1 MLEREKADELV
12 LEALK
17 RVKGITKVKPFA
29 DEDRRK
35 IVDLE
40 HEAETKSLMGLG
52 KVINAGIREVAECDW
67 IYVALTDMDF
77 VWNCPNLVMK
87 KGDDIVGEEVTDKE
101 TISRLAGK
109 KNVWFMH
116 RNFVVYKDKVCFP
129 QDVME
134 KICYFEIPS
143 HPADW
148 CSVEK
153 AELQCHSIVYG
164 SPSTSCD
171 IFLKDQYF
179 HGVDV
184 KGEGTVLIGVKFI
197 GI

>member
-17 RVKGITKVKPFA
+17 RVKGIAEAKPFA

-35 IVDLE
+35 VVDLE
-40 HEAETKSLMGLG
+40 HEAEAKSLMGLG
-52 KVINAGIREVAECDW
+52 KVINAGIREVTKCDW

-77 VWNCPNLVMK
+77 VWSCQSNLVMK
-87 KGDDIVGEEVTDKE
+87 KGDDVVGEEVTDKE
-101 TISRLAGK
+101 TISRLAGN

-116 RNFVVYKDKVCFP
+116 KNFVVYKDKVSFP
-129 QDVME
+129 QDVMK
-134 KICYFEIPS
+134 KICYFEIPC

-148 CSVEK
+148 CIIGEG
-153 AELQCHSIVYG
+153 ELQCHSIVFG
-164 SPSTSCD
+164 SPSTPCD

-179 HGVDV
+179 HGADV
-184 KGEGTVLIGVKFI
+184 KGSGTVLIGVKL
-197 GI
+197 